1 MTTLS
6 IAFIFEGSQRV
17 ITIDGE
23 GDVFNNAVF
32 NLLTTLAEN
41 ADYGTHNREQDQ
53 DEYHHLWRE
62 REILR
67 INALL
72 SNKRTKLLMLNY

>member
-1 MTTLS
+1 MATLS
-6 IAFIFEGSQRV
+6 MAFIFEGSQRA

-23 GDVFNNAVF
+23 GYVFNNAVF

-41 ADYGTHNREQDQ
+41 ADYGNHNREQDQ
-53 DEYHHLWRE
+53 DGYHHLWRK

-67 INALL
+67 INV
-72 SNKRTKLLMLNY
+72 

>member
-6 IAFIFEGSQRV
+6 MAFIFEGSQRV

-23 GDVFNNAVF
+23 GDVFNNALF
-32 NLLTTLAEN
+32 ILLTTFAEN
-41 ADYGTHNREQDQ
+41 VDDGNHNREQNQ
-53 DEYHHLWRE
+53 DGYHHLLRE

-67 INALL
+67 INV
-72 SNKRTKLLMLNY
+72 